1 MNPKANWRVDIM
13 GEFDAATYTFTIE
26 EAHKIGMASGQPYI
40 ITKIE
45 E

>member
-13 GEFDAATYTFTIE
+13 GEVDAATYTFTIE